1 MRLQFDKSGRRFFF
15 LTFCVRGRSAVLSR
29 IVEKVGRDGKL
40 AYGVELAE
48 AGEAMAALW
57 RGVHARWPFLTASN
71 YIIMP
76 DHLHLLLIVDYSKA
90 QGFDILDWFQRFR
103 REGED
108 VVSPIIGVKPEL
120 VWEDHFWIL
129 LVNAGRPLAAVRRYI
144 KMNPARKIW
153 KDGHHDLFVRR
164 GGLRHY
170 VLDASLPWTAIGDL
184 TLLANPFMFPVRLTR
199 KKTVAQHDQ
208 EIAQMVERARRG
220 EVPVCGFLSPGEKEL
235 ERRLRQ
241 ELHARWIKTVAH
253 GLPPRFDPTVE
264 DSRFLAEGR
273 QLLLSSFPVDVPV
286 FPVNYDNCH
295 LMNARN
301 EELCKR
307 ATAHESGVQGEVA
320 VGTSHDA
327 SGRVQGGVAIGPGH
341 NASGRVRGEVGAS
354 TGHNACGRV
363 RGEVAVGMGHDA
375 SGRVRGATPVYV
387 QTEKEL

>member
-1 MRLQFDKSGRRFFF
+1 MRLQFDKGGRRFFF

-40 AYGVELAE
+40 AYGVELTA

-57 RGVHARWPFLTASN
+57 RGIHARWPFLTASN

-76 DHLHLLLIVDYSKA
+76 DHMHLLLIVDYSKA

-129 LVNAGRPLAAVRRYI
+129 LVNAGKPLAAVRRYI

-153 KDGHHDLFVRR
+153 KDGHPDLFVRR
-164 GGLRHY
+164 GGLRHH

-184 TLLANPFMFPVRLTR
+184 TLLTNPFMFPVRLTR
-199 KKTVAQHDQ
+199 RKTVEQHEQ

-241 ELHARWIKTVAH
+241 EPHARWIKTVAH

-273 QLLLSSFPVDVPV
+273 QLLLSSFPVGVPV

-307 ATAHESGVQGEVA
+307 ATAQESGVQGEVA
-320 VGTSHDA
+320 VGM
-327 SGRVQGGVAIGPGH
+327 GH
-341 NASGRVRGEVGAS
+341 NASGRVRGEVIACSGHDAS
-354 TGHNACGRV
+354 DRV
-363 RGEVAVGMGHDA
+363 RGEVAASTGHDA
-375 SGRVRGATPVYV
+375 CGRVRGATPVDV
-387 QTEKEL
+387 QLEVKQ